1 MGWTRSGSGLWLMYR
16 EPNCLAWYQF
26 DRGCVLLN
34 GTGVSIAYDW
44 ALSGDTARVATQDTQ
59 LNQPTFT
66 ASDSDFA
73 GHGSVTFSGTQSLV
87 TGTWNAARA
96 VTTDYYVLKTPAA
109 SSTYYNLTDSA
120 DGGTNRHSFR
130 YGPGTTVSMYAG
142 SQVVSSTVS
151 TSTIAIVCAVF
162 NGASSKIYLNNATTP
177 IATGNCGAQQFS
189 ALRLGNYQG
198 SYPFTGKVSLISLF
212 NGVESDDLIAARM
225 RYLGRMYGRTIA

>member
-1 MGWTRSGSGLWLMYR
+1 MRRANGIWRMER

-34 GTGVSIAYDW
+34 GTGVSIAYDQ
-44 ALSGDTARVATQDTQ
+44 AISGDAARIATQDTQ

-66 ASDSDFA
+66 ASDADFA
-73 GHGSVTFSGTQSLV
+73 GHGSVTFTGNQSLV

-96 VTTDYYVLKTPAA
+96 VTTDYYVIKTPAA

-120 DGGTNRHSFR
+120 DGGTNRHSFS
-130 YGPGTTVSMYAG
+130 YGPGAAVSMYAG
-142 SQVVSSTVS
+142 AQVVSSAVS
-151 TSTIAIVCAVF
+151 TSTVAIVCAVF

-177 IATGNCGAQQFS
+177 IATGNCGAQQFT

-212 NGVESDDLIAARM
+212 NGVEPDDLIAARM
-225 RYLGRMYGRTIA
+225 RYLGRMYGRYL